1 MRIVSEKVGRTREW
15 SARIENINKVQGKAK
30 AEGNGLEAVKT
41 KYSRSDW
48 VRLRRQKR
56 IY

>member
-41 KYSRSDW
+41 KYSRSD
-48 VRLRRQKR
+48 
-56 IY
+56 